1 MHAKLSA
8 IKPLKICL
16 ILGCKKM
23 TNTHG
28 LNGET
33 FNGTNILFKKWPW
46 KILKGFRP
54 IPNGVSKKLDPYA

>member
-33 FNGTNILFKKWPW
+33 FNGTNILFKK
-46 KILKGFRP
+46 
-54 IPNGVSKKLDPYA
+54 